1 MRPRLLDPGTDL
13 DLDQALPPLAE
24 DLAADI
30 HAETVVEAMAAGDR
44 YLAEVARHVLGHPV
58 TDPAIITYRQE
69 VLRDCIARPETLRAV
84 YDIAVEALADRRR
97 DWAWGLG
104 SASRSPSLVLSAA
117 VRLLD
122 AGVARLRELRSLL
135 DSEGDGFRSAGL
147 THLVAE
153 ARSELDDDYFARVS
167 EHLRRLRFRDG
178 LLMSAGLAWDNSGRD
193 YVLRSD
199 GGHRRGWRR
208 RLHLSEAG
216 VAGFSVD
223 PRDEAGGQ
231 ALSELTDRGI
241 NLVAEAVARAADHV
255 SGYFTLLRAEVG
267 FYLGAVNLWEQL
279 RQRQRVVCYP
289 LPGAPG
295 SGDWS
300 ARGLCDAA
308 LALRSPGPVVG
319 NAFDI
324 DRRRLVLVTGANS
337 GGKSTFLR
345 SVGLAQAM
353 MQSGLF
359 VTAEEYRAE
368 VSHAVF
374 THFVREED
382 ESMRSGRL
390 DDELARVSRIADHLR
405 PGCLV
410 LFNESFSGTN
420 EAEGSEIARQV
431 VRAMVES
438 GVRVVFVTH
447 QFDFA
452 DSCMRAYP
460 DTLSLRAER
469 GSSGGERDYR
479 LRVAPPLPTSF
490 GQDVYWRIGRWLGE
504 EGPPPAEA
512 EVASGAPPAGGLSAG
527 GVPAGGVPAGGESR

>member
-30 HAETVVEAMAAGDR
+30 HTETVVEAMAAGDR
-44 YLAEVARHVLGHPV
+44 YLAEVARHVLAHPV

-69 VLRDCIARPETLRAV
+69 VLRDCIARPGTLRAV
-84 YDIAVEALADRRR
+84 YGIAVEALADRRR

-104 SASRSPSLVLSAA
+104 SASRSPSLVLSSA

-135 DSEGDGFRSAGL
+135 DSDGDGFRSAGL

-153 ARSELDDDYFARVS
+153 ARSELDDDYFALVS

-178 LLMSAGLAWDNSGRD
+178 LLMSARLAWDNSGRD

-267 FYLGAVNLWEQL
+267 FYLAAVNLWEQL

-319 NAFDI
+319 NDFDI
-324 DRRRLVLVTGANS
+324 DRRPLVLVTGASS

-368 VSHAVF
+368 VSQAVF

-390 DDELARVSRIADHLR
+390 DDELSRVSRIADHLR

-452 DSCMRAYP
+452 DSCVRAYP

-469 GSSGGERDYR
+469 GSGGERDHR

-504 EGPPPAEA
+504 EGPPPAGA

>member
-1 MRPRLLDPGTDL
+1 MRPRLLDPGSDL
-13 DLDQALPPLAE
+13 DLDRPLPPLAE
-24 DLAADI
+24 DLAADV
-30 HAETVVEAMAAGDR
+30 HTETVVEAMAAGDR
-44 YLAEVARHVLGHPV
+44 YLADVARHVLAHPV
-58 TDPAIITYRQE
+58 ADPAIITYRQD

-104 SASRSPSLVLSAA
+104 SGSRSPSLVLSAA

-122 AGVARLRELRSLL
+122 AGVTRLRELRALL
-135 DSEGDGFRSAGL
+135 DAEGDAFRSAGL

-153 ARSELDDDYFARVS
+153 ARSELDDDYFATVA
-167 EHLRRLRFRDG
+167 EHLRRLRFRHG

-199 GGHRRGWRR
+199 GGQHRGWRR
-208 RLHLSEAG
+208 RLHMTEPG

-255 SGYFTLLRAEVG
+255 SGYFTLLRAEIG
-267 FYLGAVNLWEQL
+267 FYLAAVNLFQQL
-279 RQRQRVVCYP
+279 DRSNRVVCYP

-308 LALRSPGPVVG
+308 LALRSAGPVVG
-319 NAFDI
+319 NDFVA
-324 DRRRLVLVTGANS
+324 DRRPLVLVTGANS

-345 SVGLAQAM
+345 SVGLAQTM
-353 MQSGLF
+353 MQAGLF

-368 VSHAVF
+368 VRQAVF

-420 EAEGSEIARQV
+420 EQEGSEIARQV
-431 VRAMVES
+431 VRAMVGS

-452 DSCMRAYP
+452 DSCLRAYP
-460 DTLSLRAER
+460 DMLSLRAEP
-469 GSSGGERDYR
+469 GTGGERDYR
-479 LRVAPPLPTSF
+479 LRLAPPLPTSF
-490 GQDVYWRIGRWLGE
+490 GQDVYWRLGRWLGE
-504 EGPPPAEA
+504 EGPPAEA
-512 EVASGAPPAGGLSAG
+512 ELDAGVSSAG
-527 GVPAGGVPAGGESR
+527 GSSVGGSSVGGVSAGGEAR

>member
-1 MRPRLLDPGTDL
+1 MRPRLLDPGSDL
-13 DLDQALPPLAE
+13 DLDEALPPLAE
-24 DLAADI
+24 DLAADL
-30 HAETVVEAMAAGDR
+30 HSETVVEAMAAGDR
-44 YLAEVARHVLGHPV
+44 YLADIARRVLGHPV

-69 VLRDCIARPETLRAV
+69 VLRDCVERPATLRAV
-84 YDIAVEALADRRR
+84 YDVAVAALDDRRR

-104 SASRSPSLVLSAA
+104 SGSRSPSLVLSAA

-135 DSEGDGFRSAGL
+135 DAEGDTFRSAGL

-153 ARSELDDDYFARVS
+153 ARAELDDDYFALVAD
-167 EHLRRLRFRDG
+167 HLRRLRFRDG
-178 LLMSAGLAWDNSGRD
+178 LLLSAELAWDNSGRD

-199 GGHRRGWRR
+199 AGHRRGWRR
-208 RLHLSEAG
+208 KLHLNEAG
-216 VAGFSVD
+216 VAAFSVD

-231 ALSELTDRGI
+231 ALAELNDRGI

-267 FYLGAVNLWEQL
+267 FYLAAVNLRERL
-279 RQRQRVVCYP
+279 GEREAVVCYP
-289 LPGAPG
+289 VPGEAG
-295 SGDWS
+295 SGEWS
-300 ARGLCDAA
+300 TRGLCDAA
-308 LALRSPGPVVG
+308 LAVRSSGPVVG
-319 NAFDI
+319 NDADI
-324 DRRRLVLVTGANS
+324 GGRALVVVTGANS

-345 SVGLAQAM
+345 SVGLAQTM
-353 MQSGLF
+353 MQAGLF

-368 VSHAVF
+368 VSQAVF

-382 ESMRSGRL
+382 ETMRSGRL

-420 EAEGSEIARQV
+420 EQEGSEIARQV
-431 VRAMVES
+431 VRALVES

-452 DSCMRAYP
+452 DSCLQAYP
-460 DTLSLRAER
+460 DTLTLRAER
-469 GSSGGERDYR
+469 GSDGERDYR

-490 GQDVYWRIGRWLGE
+490 GQDVYWRLGRWLGE
-504 EGPPPAEA
+504 E
-512 EVASGAPPAGGLSAG
+512 VA
-527 GVPAGGVPAGGESR
+527 R